1 MREFPHEYC
10 LCYTNCSTDP
20 TRVGLFALQCAKT
33 LSNRNRKAPSAAL
46 LFDTSHSKVFQ
57 ERFDCMHY
65 TRCTLAFISAIF
77 LASAGFHA
85 RAQPIVVEELGDDEM
100 SCQALYDNIKQM
112 DAVLTTHAPSS
123 ANAQNSQKDASRVM
137 QEAARET
144 RSGEVAQIANLFGRL
159 ISSAGAVQQPN
170 TLDQSQL
177 RAQAQARKQH
187 LTNLFR
193 GKKCKVST
201 LRK

>member
-1 MREFPHEYC
+1 
-10 LCYTNCSTDP
+10 
-20 TRVGLFALQCAKT
+20 
-33 LSNRNRKAPSAAL
+33 
-46 LFDTSHSKVFQ
+46 
-57 ERFDCMHY
+57 MHY
-65 TRCTLAFISAIF
+65 TRCTLPFISAIF
-77 LASAGFHA
+77 LAGAGFHA
-85 RAQPIVVEELGDDEM
+85 QAQPITVEELGDDEM

-112 DAVLTTHAPSS
+112 DVVIASNTTSTAG
-123 ANAQNSQKDASRVM
+123 AQNSQKDAGRVM

-144 RSGEVAQIANLFGRL
+144 RSGEVAQFANLFGRL
-159 ISSAGAVQQPN
+159 ISSAGAAQQPN

-187 LTNLFR
+187 LTSLFR